1 MKIEFLDSIERI
13 DKEEW
18 DRAINNQY
26 PFLKYE
32 FLKALE
38 ITKCVSP
45 EEGWTPLHLVVSEVD
60 TILAIMP
67 LYIKTD
73 SQGEFVFDWS
83 WADAF
88 YRNGLDYYPKLVC
101 SIPFTPASGPRL
113 VITDSTR
120 TEEIIKIV
128 SVALKQLAEENNFS
142 SVHILLAEKDEIN
155 LYSNQD
161 FSLRTSYSFHWFNK
175 EYKNFGNFLEDMTS
189 RQRKN
194 IKKERSK
201 ICSQGIVMSKIKGSE
216 ITDEML
222 EIFYK
227 FYQVTYLKR
236 GMRGYLN
243 LDFFKY
249 IVNEMP
255 ESILM
260 VFAQNSSGEYVAGA
274 LNFYDEEKLYGRYW
288 GCLEEYDSLHFE
300 TCYYQGIEFC
310 IEEKLDSFD
319 PGVQGEHK
327 IKRGF
332 CPIETFSAHWIK
344 DIRFKEAIDDFLS
357 RESSQGIVM
366 SKIKGSEIT
375 DEMLEI
381 FYKFYQVTYLK
392 RGMRGY
398 LNLDFFKYIVN
409 QMPESILMVLA
420 QNSSREYVAGALNF
434 YDEEKL
440 YGRYWGCLEEYDS
453 LHFETCYY
461 QGIEFCIEEKLD
473 SFDPGV
479 QGEHKIKR
487 GFCPIETFSAHWI
500 KDIRFKEA
508 IDDFLSRERAHIL
521 EYNQDR
527 KSRLPFRK
535 EVISDLY
542 EKI

>member
-18 DRAINNQY
+18 DIAINNKY

-45 EEGWTPLHLVVSEVD
+45 EEGWTPLHLVVSEID

-88 YRNGLDYYPKLVC
+88 YRNGLDYYPKLVS

-113 VITDSTR
+113 VVTDSTK
-120 TEEIIKIV
+120 TEEIVKIV
-128 SVALKQLAEENNFS
+128 SGALKQLAEENNFS

-201 ICSQGIVMSKIKGSE
+201 IC
-216 ITDEML
+216 
-222 EIFYK
+222 
-227 FYQVTYLKR
+227 
-236 GMRGYLN
+236 
-243 LDFFKY
+243 
-249 IVNEMP
+249 
-255 ESILM
+255 
-260 VFAQNSSGEYVAGA
+260 
-274 LNFYDEEKLYGRYW
+274 
-288 GCLEEYDSLHFE
+288 
-300 TCYYQGIEFC
+300 
-310 IEEKLDSFD
+310 
-319 PGVQGEHK
+319 
-327 IKRGF
+327 
-332 CPIETFSAHWIK
+332 
-344 DIRFKEAIDDFLS
+344 
-357 RESSQGIVM
+357 SQGIVM

>member
-18 DRAINNQY
+18 DRAINNKY

-45 EEGWTPLHLVVSEVD
+45 EEGWTPLHLVVSEID

-88 YRNGLDYYPKLVC
+88 YRNGLDYYPKLVS

-113 VITDSTR
+113 VVTDSTK
-120 TEEIIKIV
+120 TEEIVKIV
-128 SVALKQLAEENNFS
+128 SGALKQLSEENNFS

-201 ICSQGIVMSKIKGSE
+201 IC
-216 ITDEML
+216 
-222 EIFYK
+222 
-227 FYQVTYLKR
+227 
-236 GMRGYLN
+236 
-243 LDFFKY
+243 
-249 IVNEMP
+249 
-255 ESILM
+255 
-260 VFAQNSSGEYVAGA
+260 
-274 LNFYDEEKLYGRYW
+274 
-288 GCLEEYDSLHFE
+288 
-300 TCYYQGIEFC
+300 
-310 IEEKLDSFD
+310 
-319 PGVQGEHK
+319 
-327 IKRGF
+327 
-332 CPIETFSAHWIK
+332 
-344 DIRFKEAIDDFLS
+344 
-357 RESSQGIVM
+357 SQGIVM

>member
-1 MKIEFLDSIERI
+1 MKIKFLDSIERI

-32 FLKALE
+32 FLRALE

-45 EEGWTPLHLVVSEVD
+45 EEGWTPLHLVVSQMD
-60 TILAIMP
+60 TILAVMP

-83 WADAF
+83 WADAY

-101 SIPFTPASGPRL
+101 SIPFTPASGPRV

-120 TEEIIKIV
+120 TEEIIKVV
-128 SVALKQLAEENNFS
+128 SSALKQLSEENNFS
-142 SVHILLAEKDEIN
+142 SVHILLAEKEEIN

-175 EYKNFGNFLEDMTS
+175 EYKSFRNFLEDMTS

-194 IKKERSK
+194 IKKEREK
-201 ICSQGIVMSKIKGSE
+201 IRSQGIIMSKIKGSA

-243 LDFFKY
+243 LDFFKK
-249 IVNEMP
+249 IVNE
-255 ESILM
+255 
-260 VFAQNSSGEYVAGA
+260 
-274 LNFYDEEKLYGRYW
+274 
-288 GCLEEYDSLHFE
+288 
-300 TCYYQGIEFC
+300 
-310 IEEKLDSFD
+310 
-319 PGVQGEHK
+319 
-327 IKRGF
+327 
-332 CPIETFSAHWIK
+332 
-344 DIRFKEAIDDFLS
+344 
-357 RESSQGIVM
+357 
-366 SKIKGSEIT
+366 
-375 DEMLEI
+375 
-381 FYKFYQVTYLK
+381 
-392 RGMRGY
+392 
-398 LNLDFFKYIVN
+398 
-409 QMPESILMVLA
+409 MPESILMVLA

>member
-1 MKIEFLDSIERI
+1 MKIKFLDSIERI

-45 EEGWTPLHLVVSEVD
+45 EEGWTPLHLVVSEMD
-60 TILAIMP
+60 TILAVMP

-83 WADAF
+83 WADAY

-101 SIPFTPASGPRL
+101 SIPFTPASGPRV

-120 TEEIIKIV
+120 TEEIIKVV
-128 SVALKQLAEENNFS
+128 SSALKQLSEENNFS
-142 SVHILLAEKDEIN
+142 SVHILLAEKEEIN

-175 EYKNFGNFLEDMTS
+175 EYKSFRNFLEDMTS

-194 IKKERSK
+194 IKKEREK
-201 ICSQGIVMSKIKGSE
+201 IRSQGIIMSKIKGSA

-243 LDFFKY
+243 LDFFKK
-249 IVNEMP
+249 IVNE
-255 ESILM
+255 
-260 VFAQNSSGEYVAGA
+260 
-274 LNFYDEEKLYGRYW
+274 
-288 GCLEEYDSLHFE
+288 
-300 TCYYQGIEFC
+300 
-310 IEEKLDSFD
+310 
-319 PGVQGEHK
+319 
-327 IKRGF
+327 
-332 CPIETFSAHWIK
+332 
-344 DIRFKEAIDDFLS
+344 
-357 RESSQGIVM
+357 
-366 SKIKGSEIT
+366 
-375 DEMLEI
+375 
-381 FYKFYQVTYLK
+381 
-392 RGMRGY
+392 
-398 LNLDFFKYIVN
+398 
-409 QMPESILMVLA
+409 MPESILMVLA

>member
-1 MKIEFLDSIERI
+1 MYLYWFCLGCFFMKIEFLDSIERI

-18 DRAINNQY
+18 DKAINNQY

-45 EEGWTPLHLVVSEVD
+45 EEGWTPLHLVVSEMD
-60 TILAIMP
+60 MILAVMP

-73 SQGEFVFDWS
+73 SQGEFIFDWS
-83 WADAF
+83 WADAY

-101 SIPFTPASGPRL
+101 SIPFTPASGPRV

-120 TEEIIKIV
+120 TEEIIKVV
-128 SVALKQLAEENNFS
+128 SSALKQLSEENNFS
-142 SVHILLAEKDEIN
+142 SVHILLADKDEIN
-155 LYSNQD
+155 LYSDQD

-222 EIFYK
+222 ESFYK

-243 LDFFKY
+243 LDFFKE
-249 IVNEMP
+249 IV
-255 ESILM
+255 
-260 VFAQNSSGEYVAGA
+260 
-274 LNFYDEEKLYGRYW
+274 K
-288 GCLEEYDSLHFE
+288 
-300 TCYYQGIEFC
+300 
-310 IEEKLDSFD
+310 K
-319 PGVQGEHK
+319 
-327 IKRGF
+327 
-332 CPIETFSAHWIK
+332 
-344 DIRFKEAIDDFLS
+344 
-357 RESSQGIVM
+357 
-366 SKIKGSEIT
+366 
-375 DEMLEI
+375 
-381 FYKFYQVTYLK
+381 
-392 RGMRGY
+392 
-398 LNLDFFKYIVN
+398 
-409 QMPESILMVLA
+409 MPESILMVLA

>member
-18 DRAINNQY
+18 DRAINNKY

-45 EEGWTPLHLVVSEVD
+45 EEGWTPLHLVVSEID

-88 YRNGLDYYPKLVC
+88 YRNGLDYYPKLVS

-113 VITDSTR
+113 VVTDSTK
-120 TEEIIKIV
+120 TEEIVKIV
-128 SVALKQLAEENNFS
+128 SGALKQLAEENNFS

-249 IVNEMP
+249 IVNQ
-255 ESILM
+255 I
-260 VFAQNSSGEYVAGA
+260 
-274 LNFYDEEKLYGRYW
+274 
-288 GCLEEYDSLHFE
+288 
-300 TCYYQGIEFC
+300 
-310 IEEKLDSFD
+310 
-319 PGVQGEHK
+319 
-327 IKRGF
+327 
-332 CPIETFSAHWIK
+332 
-344 DIRFKEAIDDFLS
+344 
-357 RESSQGIVM
+357 
-366 SKIKGSEIT
+366 
-375 DEMLEI
+375 
-381 FYKFYQVTYLK
+381 
-392 RGMRGY
+392 
-398 LNLDFFKYIVN
+398 
-409 QMPESILMVLA
+409 PESILMVLA

-508 IDDFLSRERAHIL
+508 IDDFLSRERVHIL
-521 EYNQDR
+521 EYNRDR

>member
-18 DRAINNQY
+18 DRAINNKY

-45 EEGWTPLHLVVSEVD
+45 EEGWTPLHLVVSEID

-88 YRNGLDYYPKLVC
+88 YRNGLDYYPKLVS

-113 VITDSTR
+113 VVTDSTK
-120 TEEIIKIV
+120 TEEIVKIV
-128 SVALKQLAEENNFS
+128 SGALKQLAEENNFS
-142 SVHILLAEKDEIN
+142 SVHILLAQKDEIN

-194 IKKERSK
+194 IKKERKK
-201 ICSQGIVMSKIKGSE
+201 IRSQGII
-216 ITDEML
+216 
-222 EIFYK
+222 
-227 FYQVTYLKR
+227 
-236 GMRGYLN
+236 
-243 LDFFKY
+243 
-249 IVNEMP
+249 
-255 ESILM
+255 
-260 VFAQNSSGEYVAGA
+260 
-274 LNFYDEEKLYGRYW
+274 
-288 GCLEEYDSLHFE
+288 
-300 TCYYQGIEFC
+300 
-310 IEEKLDSFD
+310 
-319 PGVQGEHK
+319 
-327 IKRGF
+327 
-332 CPIETFSAHWIK
+332 
-344 DIRFKEAIDDFLS
+344 
-357 RESSQGIVM
+357 M